1 MKKRRVAKPVEDRET
16 VTVDISSHGR
26 DEMNLAEFPITVL
39 ADRAPKSAKTL
50 IFRVDQGQLTI
61 TGSDAFGLPTALD
74 ADVIVALIQL
84 TKLKNDF
91 KKPVVNFTRYEL
103 LRLLGWNN
111 EGRSYRRLDESLT
124 RWVGVTLHY
133 ANCWWDNRSK
143 TYGDATLHILES
155 AIILEGKCKSHD
167 DDSRVSL
174 PLSSFTWNKVFLES
188 CHADN
193 LKYLD
198 VSIYFSLVHSA
209 SKRLYRFLDKR
220 FYKRQSWVFDLHE
233 IAFERVGF
241 SRNYAHNVA
250 KIREKLQPAIDE
262 LERIGFLEPLS
273 REERYYKIEDT
284 WKIRLDRRKESPG
297 LPAPDQTEAPPPLV
311 RELAERG
318 VTRVKAEDLI
328 RLHAAERIQQKLEI
342 FDWMTERKDKRI
354 GKSPAGWLVK
364 AIEDDYAVP
373 KGFESKANRQ
383 GREEARRE
391 RDRQATEEAQRRR
404 AHQKRQAE
412 EAEAVDVYIA
422 RLAPEER
429 AILEAEAIASS
440 PEDVRQNLEDTKLA
454 LLRNSL
460 QKMCLRTYVAEKIK
474 KESLAPLDDSR
485 PQSPISYPGR

>member
-1 MKKRRVAKPVEDRET
+1 MKKRRVAKPAEDRNT

-39 ADRAPKSAKTL
+39 ADRAPKNAKTL
-50 IFRVDQGQLTI
+50 IFRVDQGHLTI

-84 TKLKNDF
+84 TKLKNNF
-91 KKPVVNFTRYEL
+91 KKPMVYFTRYEL

-111 EGRSYRRLDESLT
+111 EGRSYKRLDESLK

-155 AIILEGKCKSHD
+155 AIILEGKGKSHD
-167 DDSRVSL
+167 DDTQASL
-174 PLSSFTWNKVFLES
+174 PLSSFTWNKIFLES

-198 VSIYFSLVHSA
+198 VGIYFSLVHSA

-220 FYKRQSWVFDLHE
+220 FYKRSSWIFDLRE

-273 REERYYKIEDT
+273 RDDRYFKAEDT
-284 WKIRLDRRKESPG
+284 WKIRLDKRIDRPG
-297 LPAPDQTEAPPPLV
+297 LPAPDSAEEPPPLLKALV
-311 RELAERG
+311 ERG
-318 VTRVKAEDLI
+318 VTRSKAEDLI
-328 RLHAAERIQQKLEI
+328 RQHAPERIQQKIEI
-342 FDWMTERKDKRI
+342 FDWMADRKDKRI
-354 GKSPAGWLVK
+354 EKSPAGWIVK
-364 AIEDDYAVP
+364 AIEDDYAIP
-373 KGFESKANRQ
+373 KGFESKEARQ
-383 GREEARRE
+383 AREEAQRE
-391 RDRQATEEAQRRR
+391 RDRRLAGDVQRRR
-404 AHQKRQAE
+404 EEQKRQAE
-412 EAEAVDVYIA
+412 EAEAVEAYLA
-422 RLAPEER
+422 RLTPSER
-429 AILEAEAIASS
+429 VSLEAEAFANS
-440 PEDVRQNLEDTKLA
+440 PEDVRRNLESPELA
-454 LLRNSL
+454 LLRGSL
-460 QKMCLRTYVAEKIK
+460 QRMWVRSYVAEKIK
-474 KESLAPLDDSR
+474 QP
-485 PQSPISYPGR
+485 SPTPA